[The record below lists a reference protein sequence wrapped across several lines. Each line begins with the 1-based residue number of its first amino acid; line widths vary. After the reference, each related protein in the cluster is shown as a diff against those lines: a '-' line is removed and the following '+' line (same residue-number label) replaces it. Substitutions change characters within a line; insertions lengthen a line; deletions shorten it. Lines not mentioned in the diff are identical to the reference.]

1 MYLSNQV
8 EVNSSNVRKQTNEV
22 IPSPSQPSAPELLLN
37 SVQCDHDC
45 WAYTDRLKRYC
56 HSSLFNEQEGTSSH
70 EGRLKDDGYEL
81 VHVHLIARHGDRTPV
96 SDLVLGEPVHYECG
110 LVDNSFNWDG
120 LDDFN
125 THFLAT
131 SSSGHDPLIQLN
143 PGRQSK
149 KCEDVK
155 GMGKLTALGFKQHA
169 LLGKL
174 LREKYN
180 DFVSDF
186 IDNVQSLKKSVFLQ
200 STQIVRTIH
209 SLSAFMLGF
218 LSDSIQL
225 RQAATIHVS
234 RGTLLQLPPIGI
246 SRVYKQCHGY
256 TQLWDEDRI
265 QTGFLATENEQRFLI
280 TKLCRM
286 FGLVQKCQRLSVSK
300 VFEQLSIRGCHN
312 PSHPLP
318 CLREDGPCVPYSQ
331 ALELFQYAD
340 WVWANGH
347 PLMSSIIA
355 TMPLLNHSVLTPM
368 ERIMDSFQQHN
379 SLPGSYRFMV
389 SLTHDDTITKL
400 LTNLGV
406 GVREWIPYATRIVFE
421 LWRKKTTNEY
431 KVRILLNG
439 EVVTEQI
446 ECWSEGMNRELVP
459 YIALKEFLLSGK
471 YRNLMSYNK
480 ICRTI

>member
-1 MYLSNQV
+1 MAV
-8 EVNSSNVRKQTNEV
+8 T
-22 IPSPSQPSAPELLLN
+22 IPP
-37 SVQCDHDC
+37 
-45 WAYTDRLKRYC
+45 
-56 HSSLFNEQEGTSSH
+56 
-70 EGRLKDDGYEL
+70 
-81 VHVHLIARHGDRTPV
+81 
-96 SDLVLGEPVHYECG
+96 
-110 LVDNSFNWDG
+110 
-120 LDDFN
+120 
-125 THFLAT
+125 
-131 SSSGHDPLIQLN
+131 
-143 PGRQSK
+143 
-149 KCEDVK
+149 
-155 GMGKLTALGFKQHA
+155 
-169 LLGKL
+169 
-174 LREKYN
+174 
-180 DFVSDF
+180 
-186 IDNVQSLKKSVFLQ
+186 
-200 STQIVRTIH
+200 
-209 SLSAFMLGF
+209 
-218 LSDSIQL
+218 
-225 RQAATIHVS
+225 
-234 RGTLLQLPPIGI
+234 TL
-246 SRVYKQCHGY
+246 
-256 TQLWDEDRI
+256 
-265 QTGFLATENEQRFLI
+265 
-280 TKLCRM
+280 
-286 FGLVQKCQRLSVSK
+286 
-300 VFEQLSIRGCHN
+300 
-312 PSHPLP
+312 LP

-446 ECWSEGMNRELVP
+446 ECWNEGMNRELVP